1 MTIDEARAHIGDGV
15 IYRPRGGSTDST
27 EEGTI
32 TSVSDRFAFVR
43 YGRSRTS
50 AATDPADLTLLARE
64 SGSDG

>member
-15 IYRPRGGSTDST
+15 IFHPRDTIWV

-32 TSVSDRFAFVR
+32 TSVNDRWVFVR

-50 AATDPADLTLLARE
+50 AATDPADLTLLAGE
-64 SGSDG
+64 VATDA